1 MPSLEEIMGSSY
13 RADMTA
19 DEVLA
24 HFKNQLL
31 SGGEYVSKA
40 KADAE
45 KADSAKQIADLQNK
59 LNGNLTDEQKR
70 EKEFEDLKAELEALR
85 ESGRLSKIETAKLKA
100 QGALAEMR
108 ITLDIKEDDK
118 EYKSFMEN
126 ISGEDSTKTESISKY
141 INKLV
146 KEAYEKGK
154 SESTKKNLGAMGNQY
169 TGGSSDKEVSKDI
182 ELVNKINASKPKP
195 KEFKKSNFIS

>member
-19 DEVLA
+19 DEVVA
-24 HFKNQLL
+24 HFKNQVL
-31 SGGEYVSKA
+31 STGEYVSKA
-40 KADAE
+40 KVDAD

-59 LNGNLTDEQKR
+59 LNGNLTDE
-70 EKEFEDLKAELEALR
+70 EKKAKEIEDLLAKVAALE
-85 ESGRLSKIETAKLKA
+85 ESGRLSKVETAKLKA
-100 QGALAEMR
+100 QSALAEAR
-108 ITLDIKEDDK
+108 VTLDIKEDDK
-118 EYKSFMEN
+118 EYKTFMEN
-126 ISGEDSTKTESISKY
+126 ISGEDTAKTESISKY

-146 KEAYEKGK
+146 KDAYEKGK

>member
-19 DEVLA
+19 EDVMA
-24 HFKNQLL
+24 HFKSQLL

-40 KADAE
+40 KADAD
-45 KADSAKQIADLQNK
+45 KADKDKTIADLQNK
-59 LNGNLTDEQKR
+59 LNGNLTDEEKR
-70 EKEFEDLKAELEALR
+70 AKEFEDLKAELEALR
-85 ESGRLSKIETAKLKA
+85 ESGRLSKIETARLKA
-100 QGALAEMR
+100 QGALAEAR
-108 ITLDIKEDDK
+108 ITLDIKDDDK
-118 EYKSFMEN
+118 EYKAFMEN
-126 ISGEDSTKTESISKY
+126 ISNEDSAKTENISKY

-146 KEAYEKGK
+146 KDAYEKGK
-154 SESTKKNLGAMGNQY
+154 SESTKKNLGNMGNQY

-182 ELVNKINASKPKP
+182 ELVNQINASKPKQ

>member
-13 RADMTA
+13 RADMTT
-19 DEVLA
+19 DEVVA

-59 LNGNLTDEQKR
+59 LNGNLTDEEKR
-70 EKEFEDLKAELEALR
+70 AKEMEDLIKEVEALR

-146 KEAYEKGK
+146 KDAYEKGK

-182 ELVNKINASKPKP
+182 DLVNKINASKPKP

>member
-19 DEVLA
+19 DEVVSY
-24 HFKNQLL
+24 FKNQLL

-146 KEAYEKGK
+146 KDAYEKGK
-154 SESTKKNLGAMGNQY
+154 SESTKKNLGAMGSQY

>member
-19 DEVLA
+19 EDVMA

-40 KADAE
+40 KADAD

-59 LNGNLTDEQKR
+59 LNGNLTDEEKR
-70 EKEFEDLKAELEALR
+70 AKEMEDLIKEVEALR
-85 ESGRLSKIETAKLKA
+85 ESGRLSKVETAKLKA
-100 QGALAEMR
+100 QNALAEAR
-108 ITLDIKEDDK
+108 VTLDIKEDDK
-118 EYKSFMEN
+118 DYKSFMEN
-126 ISGEDSTKTESISKY
+126 ISNEDSAKTESISKY

-146 KEAYEKGK
+146 KDAYEKGK
-154 SESTKKNLGAMGNQY
+154 SESTKKNLGAMGDKY
-169 TGGSSDKEVSKDI
+169 AGGSSDKEVSKDL
-182 ELVNKINASKPKP
+182 ELVNRINASKPKQ

>member
-13 RADMTA
+13 RADMTQ
-19 DEVLA
+19 DEVTA
-24 HFKNQLL
+24 YFKNQVL

-59 LNGNLTDEQKR
+59 LNGNLTDE
-70 EKEFEDLKAELEALR
+70 EKKAKEIEDLLAEVAALK

-118 EYKSFMEN
+118 EYKTFMEN
-126 ISGEDSTKTESISKY
+126 ISGEDTSKTESISKY

-146 KEAYEKGK
+146 KDAYEKGK
-154 SESTKKNLGAMGNQY
+154 SESTKKSLGTMGNQY
-169 TGGSSDKEVSKDI
+169 TGGSTDKEVSRDMD
-182 ELVNKINASKPKP
+182 LVNKLKASRPKP

>member
-13 RADMTA
+13 RADMTQ
-19 DEVLA
+19 DEVTA
-24 HFKNQLL
+24 YFKNQVL

-40 KADAE
+40 KADAD
-45 KADSAKQIADLQNK
+45 KSDSAKKIAELEAK
-59 LNGNLTDEQKR
+59 LNGNLSDEDRKA
-70 EKEFEDLKAELEALR
+70 KELEDLKAELEALR

-100 QGALAEMR
+100 QGVLAEMR

-118 EYKSFMEN
+118 EYKTFMEN
-126 ISGEDSTKTESISKY
+126 ISGEDSAKTESISKY

-146 KEAYEKGK
+146 KDAYEKGK
-154 SESTKKNLGAMGNQY
+154 SESTKKNLGTMGNQY
-169 TGGSSDKEVSKDI
+169 TGGSTDKEVSRDMD
-182 ELVNKINASKPKP
+182 LVNKLKASRPKP

>member
-19 DEVLA
+19 EDVMA

-40 KADAE
+40 KADAD

-59 LNGNLTDEQKR
+59 LNGNLTDEEKR
-70 EKEFEDLKAELEALR
+70 AKEMEDLIKEVEALR
-85 ESGRLSKIETAKLKA
+85 ESGRLSKVETAKLKA
-100 QGALAEMR
+100 QNALAEAR
-108 ITLDIKEDDK
+108 VTLDIKEDDK
-118 EYKSFMEN
+118 DYKSFMEN
-126 ISGEDSTKTESISKY
+126 ISNEDSAKTESISKY

-146 KEAYEKGK
+146 KDAYEKGK
-154 SESTKKNLGAMGNQY
+154 SESTKKNLGAMGDKY
-169 TGGSSDKEVSKDI
+169 AGGSSDKEVSKDL
-182 ELVNKINASKPKP
+182 ELVNKINASKPKQ

>member
-19 DEVLA
+19 DEVVA
-24 HFKNQLL
+24 HFKNQVL
-31 SGGEYVSKA
+31 STGEYVSKA
-40 KADAE
+40 KADAD

-59 LNGNLTDEQKR
+59 LNGNLTDEEKR
-70 EKEFEDLKAELEALR
+70 AKEFEEMKAELETLR
-85 ESGRLSKIETAKLKA
+85 ESGRLSKIETAQLKA
-100 QGALAEMR
+100 KSALAEAR
-108 ITLDIKEDDK
+108 VTLDIKEDDK
-118 EYKSFMEN
+118 DYKAFMEN
-126 ISGEDSTKTESISKY
+126 ISGEDTVKTENISKY
-141 INKLV
+141 INKLL
-146 KEAYEKGK
+146 KDAYEKGK

>member
-19 DEVLA
+19 DEVVSY
-24 HFKNQLL
+24 FKNQLL

-85 ESGRLSKIETAKLKA
+85 ESGRLSKIETARLKA

-146 KEAYEKGK
+146 KDAYEKGK
-154 SESTKKNLGAMGNQY
+154 SESTKKNLGAMGYQY